1 MFTYTQVTVGCC
13 DDVTDAPPTTAAAIE
28 PTTAMLTIETTSD
41 TDTPRPAAAPRVLL
55 SCDFEAETF
64 CGMTQPPETAD
75 TYHWRIGSGDT
86 PTPNTGP
93 RAGNNGLFK
102 HYIMTLK
109 YAGLKKILHIL
120 VVFFDDIKR
129 TQCTSVFLLR

>member
-1 MFTYTQVTVGCC
+1 MSNIVNDNSLTAPYVYVYIHTQVTVGCC
-13 DDVTDAPPTTAAAIE
+13 DDVTDVSPPTTADAIE
-28 PTTAMLTIETTSD
+28 QTTAMPTIEMTSV
-41 TDTPRPAAAPRVLL
+41 TDTPRPADAAPRVLL

-86 PTPNTGP
+86 ATPNTGP

-102 HYIMTLK
+102 HYIMTSK
-109 YAGLKKILHIL
+109 YAGL
-120 VVFFDDIKR
+120 
-129 TQCTSVFLLR
+129 